1 MNVKEIRELTDVQLV
16 HSELNCERE
25 LIDARFKKQLGT
37 LESTGVFSK
46 LRKTI
51 ARLRTE
57 QRKRELDAGLP
68 NNSLRN
74 AHRPSF
80 KPDSNAAE
88 SQASGAFLKGI
99 SEKLGKDD

>member
-1 MNVKEIRELTDVQLV
+1 MNAKEIKSLTDIQLV

-37 LESTGVFSK
+37 LESTGVFSR

-57 QRKRELDAGLP
+57 QRQRELTAGLP

-74 AHRPSF
+74 THRSSF
-80 KPDSNAAE
+80 KPEDNASEA
-88 SQASGAFLKGI
+88 QAAGAFLKGI
-99 SEKLGKDD
+99 SEKIGKDD

>member
-1 MNVKEIRELTDVQLV
+1 MNVESIKKLSDVELV
-16 HSELNCERE
+16 HNELNCERD

-57 QRKRELDAGLP
+57 QRRRELDAGLP
-68 NNSLRN
+68 ANSLRN
-74 AHRPSF
+74 AHRSSF
-80 KPDSNAAE
+80 KPDAQDSE
-88 SQASGAFLKGI
+88 SKSSGAFLKGI
-99 SEKLGKDD
+99 SEKLGTDD